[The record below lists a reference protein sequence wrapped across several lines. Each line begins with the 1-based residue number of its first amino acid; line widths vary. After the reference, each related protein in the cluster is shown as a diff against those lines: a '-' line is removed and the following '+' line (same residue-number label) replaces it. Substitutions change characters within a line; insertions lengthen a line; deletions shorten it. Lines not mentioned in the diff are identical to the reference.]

1 MYEKELP
8 FGEPIF
14 FQGEYKQDKV
24 YSLYIQ
30 MITCS
35 FKLKKNK
42 AITTVI
48 QQQFCFFAKA
58 AAKLPNQPARQ
69 CRPGRSRCR
78 E

>member
-14 FQGEYKQDKV
+14 FQDEYKQDKV

-42 AITTVI
+42 IPTI
-48 QQQFCFFAKA
+48 LGQMNIWKIHKM
-58 AAKLPNQPARQ
+58 KLFV
-69 CRPGRSRCR
+69 
-78 E
+78 